1 MFIEKNDNRK
11 KYISFDP
18 NNPGETKKASDI
30 LLEKLGKD
38 PNKDGVAGSPS
49 LANVIDLAKGVGAAL
64 FLDPANN
71 EASFFYDPEK
81 EVEDM
86 SSNEEAHSQVES
98 YPVGDAEREEKSSE
112 SEEEDEDDPF

>member
-18 NNPGETKKASDI
+18 NNPGEIKKASDI
-30 LLEKLGKD
+30 LLEKLGRD
-38 PNKDGVAGSPS
+38 PANDGVAGSPS
-49 LANVIDLAKGVGAAL
+49 LANVIDLTKGVGAAL
-64 FLDPANN
+64 FLDPMNG

-81 EVEDM
+81 
-86 SSNEEAHSQVES
+86 SNEEAQSQVES
-98 YPVGDAEREEKSSE
+98 YPVGDPGKEEKSSE